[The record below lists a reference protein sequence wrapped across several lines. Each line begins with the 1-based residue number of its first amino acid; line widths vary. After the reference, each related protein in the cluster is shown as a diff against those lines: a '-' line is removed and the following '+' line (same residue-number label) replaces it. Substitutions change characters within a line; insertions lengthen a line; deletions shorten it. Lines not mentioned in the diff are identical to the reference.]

1 MTASATPRHDLRTDL
16 RELGHLPALERLQIL
31 PLGLRDD
38 VRFGTEDPACA
49 HHQLVE
55 RTVQM
60 NVNRNIALQPI
71 LQLQEERIPA
81 VTQVDRHLRVKG
93 VAIRQNDPSAAI
105 YAFTFA

>member
-1 MTASATPRHDLRTDL
+1 MFASVPKTP
-16 RELGHLPALERLQIL
+16 PAPIIS
-31 PLGLRDD
+31 
-38 VRFGTEDPACA
+38 F
-49 HHQLVE
+49 VE
-55 RTVQM
+55 RAVQM

-93 VAIRQNDPSAAI
+93 VAIRQNDPGAAI